1 MAYAKQGQEGKT
13 RLERLQDN
21 ARDFAHFLYNRDNE
35 EGKITVLGRDGASWA
50 KLSVFFLIFYGCLAG
65 FFAAM
70 LNIFL
75 TTVPEKE
82 MGPKVRRFLDN
93 RPGLIPTPL
102 IVKSGEVDKNVKKVE
117 SFLKPYIGM
126 MNNPAYQNC
135 TNETRREKGSKPC
148 AFDLTTLGE
157 CYSPE
162 KNFGY
167 DEGTPCIFFKMN
179 KIYGWTPESDKDFVK
194 LSCKNE
200 KGHSKDNLDI
210 FPRDKPGFLTY
221 FYPFYS
227 EEDWYAPIAAL
238 KVNTTDAGVVLCEVL
253 GKNIEVTKTYRLNRG
268 AIGKARIEI
277 QP

>member
-13 RLERLQDN
+13 RLERLQDT

-179 KIYGWTPESDKDFVK
+179 K
-194 LSCKNE
+194 
-200 KGHSKDNLDI
+200 DNLDI

-238 KVNTTDAGVVLCEVL
+238 KVNTTDAGVVLCQVH
-253 GKNIEVTKTYRLNRG
+253 GKNIEVTETFRLNRG